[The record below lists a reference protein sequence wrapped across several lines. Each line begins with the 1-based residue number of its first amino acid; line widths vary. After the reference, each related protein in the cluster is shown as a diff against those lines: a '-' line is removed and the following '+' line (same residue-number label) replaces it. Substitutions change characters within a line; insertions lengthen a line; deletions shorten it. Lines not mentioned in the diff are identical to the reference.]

1 MTTSTGILKKKRK
14 QKGIALLIV
23 IFALL
28 LVTGIALAMMSTSDT
43 ESQINRNYRD
53 SQRAYFAA
61 LAGIQ
66 EARVRLLTDAS
77 VAPSGIPSM
86 ANNKSAIYI
95 LNPNAT
101 DSVQPWSTTNAYFDD
116 ELCHEYIPGLTAI
129 FGITASSTP
138 NVPCPSSAGGTGWYS
153 TANSNDPNRGTSA
166 ALSFKWVRITPKE
179 NRSAGL
185 NYPVVSGTNAGTT
198 YGCSTS
204 DCNSTATNWV
214 PMCWTGTTQVP
225 LQSGMTLGCTDSS
238 TGKYWEN
245 VYRVVSLAQTS
256 SSAFGAGSRRMVI
269 AEVAKTPP
277 LVTNAAVD
285 SQDHVTL
292 NGQLNVNGF
301 DTCTCNLN
309 YSKNNGY
316 DTTNCTTTTVQGVQT
331 TTCPSRSPYT
341 CDNSKYA
348 IYASGSVDKATSSE
362 SLVAGT
368 NPAVVQNQPWIYN
381 ITDLINTYKEG
392 AVPVTGAPYNYTCT
406 PPTYDSNGNLLTN
419 GSCGTQSSQT
429 FGVPPNFPLTYNS
442 DGTLNTSGQTPA
454 PYSQVTYVPGNVQ
467 LTSGSQGNGILIID
481 GDLDIHGG
489 LQFYGL
495 ILVRGV
501 IKFTGGGSDHT
512 NIIGAVLAGQESY
525 VDNTLGGSAVIDFN
539 SCALKRNK
547 IPQPPRLLSIR
558 EATY

>member
-53 SQRAYFAA
+53 SQKAYFGA

-77 VAPSGIPSM
+77 VVPSGIPSM

-101 DSVQPWSTTNAYFDD
+101 DSVQPWSTSNAYFDD

-138 NVPCPSSAGGTGWYS
+138 NVPCPSSAGGAGWYS
-153 TANSNDPNRGTSA
+153 TTNSNDPNLGTSA
-166 ALSFKWVRITPKE
+166 ALPFKWVRITPKE

-185 NYPVVSGTNAGTT
+185 AYPVVNDTSYN
-198 YGCSTS
+198 STS
-204 DCNSTATNWV
+204 TTWN
-214 PMCWTGTTQVP
+214 PICWTGTKQVP
-225 LQSGMTLGCTDSS
+225 LSTGGTMTSCTDSS
-238 TGKYWEN
+238 TGNYWES

-301 DTCTCNLN
+301 DTCTCDLN

-316 DTTNCTTTTVQGVQT
+316 VTTNCTTTTVQGVQT
-331 TTCPSRSPYT
+331 TTCPNRTPYT
-341 CDNSKYA
+341 CDSSKYA

-362 SLVAGT
+362 NLVAGP
-368 NPAVVQNQPWIYN
+368 NPAVVQNQPWIYDIN
-381 ITDLINTYKEG
+381 NLINTYRTG
-392 AVPVTGAPYNYTCT
+392 AVPVTGVPYNYSCT
-406 PPTYDSNGNLLTN
+406 APTYDSNGNLISN
-419 GSCGTQSSQT
+419 GTCGTQSSQT

-454 PYSQVTYVPGNVQ
+454 PYSQVTYVPGNLQ
-467 LTSGSQGNGILIID
+467 LTSSSQGNGILIVD

-489 LQFYGL
+489 LNFYGL

-512 NIIGAVLAGQESY
+512 NIVGAVLAGQESY

-539 SCALKRNK
+539 SCALKQNK